1 MGHRP
6 DHQRQRRLHQRLA
19 NMGVERQD
27 VVAIAMADGH
37 AQAAAGLP
45 RSTCTSRPGSATPW
59 VCSTTPRRPARRCC
73 SRRDSTT
80 SRSPRPSRSYVGVDL
95 DRPLIDYVGLAKSLG
110 VPGEHVEKSADVAP
124 AVSRGLKSGGPYL
137 IDVRIDSTF
146 K

>member
-1 MGHRP
+1 M
-6 DHQRQRRLHQRLA
+6 
-19 NMGVERQD
+19 
-27 VVAIAMADGH
+27 
-37 AQAAAGLP
+37 
-45 RSTCTSRPGSATPW
+45 
-59 VCSTTPRRPARRCC
+59 
-73 SRRDSTT
+73 
-80 SRSPRPSRSYVGVDL
+80 DL